1 MRNFVIYSRVSTREQ
16 GISGLGLDAQ
26 LNTCREYVQSRRGDV
41 IGEFHDVK
49 SGSSRNR
56 PGLDKALATAKEN
69 TATLVFAKLDRLARD
84 AEYSH
89 RIKNSGVPL
98 FFCDF
103 PEINSLMF
111 GILVAFAQYERELG
125 QGRTNDALNQIKR
138 NIDTYG
144 FHTSRKSGN
153 AITSLGNK
161 KGCSMEEAHEAAVLS
176 RKKIME
182 ADPVRCRQYKL
193 MNSLR
198 ERGDSFYTI
207 SETMNMTGELTS
219 TGKHWSPGNVKR
231 ALSLWGVYYG

>member
-125 QGRTNDALNQIKR
+125 QGRTNDALDQIKR

-144 FHTSRKSGN
+144 FHTSIKSGN

-161 KGCSMEEAHEAAVLS
+161 KGCSMEEAHEAAILS

-193 MNSLR
+193 MTSLR

-207 SETMNMTGELTS
+207 SETMNMTGERTS
-219 TGKHWSPGNVKR
+219 TGKQWSAGNVKR
-231 ALSLWGVYYG
+231 ALGLWGIYYE

>member
-1 MRNFVIYSRVSTREQ
+1 M
-16 GISGLGLDAQ
+16 SGLGLDAQ
-26 LNTCREYVQSRRGDV
+26 LNTCREYVESRRGDI
-41 IGEFHDVK
+41 IGEFHDIK

-56 PGLDKALATAKEN
+56 PGLDQALALAKEN
-69 TATLVFAKLDRLARD
+69 QATLVFAKLDRLARD

-103 PEINSLMF
+103 PAINTLMF

-125 QGRTNDALNQIKR
+125 QGRTKDALDQIKR

-144 FHTSRKSGN
+144 FHTSRKSGD
-153 AITSLGNK
+153 AVTSLGNK

-182 ADPVRCRQYKL
+182 VDPVRRRQYKL
-193 MNSLR
+193 MTSLR

-207 SETMNMTGELTS
+207 SETMNMTGELTP
-219 TGKHWSPGNVKR
+219 TGKKWSQGNVKR
-231 ALSLWGVYYG
+231 ALDNWRMYYD